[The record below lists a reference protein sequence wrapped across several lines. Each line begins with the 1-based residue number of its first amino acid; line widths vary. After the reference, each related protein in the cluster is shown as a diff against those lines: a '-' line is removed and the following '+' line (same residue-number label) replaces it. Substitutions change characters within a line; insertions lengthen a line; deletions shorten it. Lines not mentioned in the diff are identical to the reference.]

1 MRVLLFAA
9 LAAAAAAMKPPP
21 LPGLPNPDLV
31 GREADYGHFSQLVAT
46 VLLLREGGVDRALD
60 AIPTLHDET
69 HAYVMAAAL
78 MAAHPEK
85 YNVSTWK
92 GLSAKQAAV
101 VAGKNVTVGKS

>member
-1 MRVLLFAA
+1 
-9 LAAAAAAMKPPP
+9 MKPPP

-69 HAYVMAAAL
+69 HAYVTAAAL